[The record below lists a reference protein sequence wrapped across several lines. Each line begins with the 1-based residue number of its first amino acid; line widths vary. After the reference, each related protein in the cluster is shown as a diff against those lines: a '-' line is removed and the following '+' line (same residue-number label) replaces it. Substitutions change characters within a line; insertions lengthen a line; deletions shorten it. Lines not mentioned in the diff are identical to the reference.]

1 MCQFCQSHV
10 FYNFFEGLAYFSIP
24 PNLFSHVASYFLF
37 FAIVVF
43 LQIVCE
49 SAYSC
54 ITKFGCVRARNWD
67 VSILLKLHFTWFFL
81 KGWDFR
87 TSPPTPLPKFFHMLL
102 HATHLLFLLYIGI
115 VNPHYLVEL
124 NFVCVSLKRIW
135 HVLIITKLYFMH
147 LKGLAFWTP
156 PAPFFV
162 ICCSLFPSFS
172 NV

>member
-1 MCQFCQSHV
+1 
-10 FYNFFEGLAYFSIP
+10 
-24 PNLFSHVASYFLF
+24 
-37 FAIVVF
+37 
-43 LQIVCE
+43 
-49 SAYSC
+49 
-54 ITKFGCVRARNWD
+54 